1 MATTSEVKAALDGIA
16 AVISGSIQGRA
27 QAKAR
32 LVSAHAQLVALPSQ
46 FADALSEINGY
57 TPTGAFETLAQD
69 ELAKMT
75 TEFTALKNAL
85 ATEIAAIGA

>member
-27 QAKAR
+27 RAKAA
-32 LVSAHAQLVALPSQ
+32 LVGARNQLAALPTQ
-46 FADALSEINGY
+46 FADALAEIGGY

-75 TEFTALKNAL
+75 TEFTALKSAL
-85 ATEIAAIGA
+85 AAEIAAVGA